1 VQSAL
6 DVQGQDLRNQ
16 IKVRDA
22 WCAIYLQSLCTIC
35 LTPIHAFSQIK
46 SFELE
51 RLGVT
56 FEGKVTALAFYSG
69 YYPV

>member
-1 VQSAL
+1 MQSAL

-16 IKVRDA
+16 IKVSNA
-22 WCAIYLQSLCTIC
+22 WCTIYLSVFAVC
-35 LTPIHAFSQIK
+35 LTPMYAFSQIK